1 VVKIEVVECGDEGL
15 LALSVSDD
23 DTTETDPPTAMAVQ
37 SQPENVVQEPDERNA
52 IPTNFTGV
60 WSWGLQVPP
69 LGLPAEA
76 CALC

>member
-1 VVKIEVVECGDEGL
+1 VECGDERL

-60 WSWGLQVPP
+60 WSWGLHVPP